1 MSYPHLYIPETVL
14 DVDPDSAVIEQIE
27 LKLKKLPFDPTMGV
41 YTGVEG
47 EDLIAGKALPH
58 LTQTFGNDYEDFVD
72 GAEKRDLFAI
82 NGLHYALTYAR
93 QACVPALV
101 VYDKN
106 ELSPKDTK
114 LWVPNRGTRLQDAV
128 RAIIF
133 FSGS

>member
-1 MSYPHLYIPETVL
+1 MSYPHLYIPEMVL
-14 DVDPDSAVIEQIE
+14 DVDPDSVAVEQIE

-58 LTQTFGNDYEDFVD
+58 LTQTFGNDYEDFMD
-72 GAEKRDLFAI
+72 GAKERDLFAH
-82 NGLHYALTYAR
+82 GLHYALTYAR

-106 ELSPKDTK
+106 ELRLTVTE
-114 LWVPNRGTRLQDAV
+114 LWVPNRGTRLQDAA